1 MPQMDLEVKMKILHR
16 RLRRNP
22 QIKGSILLHEN
33 GLHISSNIPKELPE
47 TRRLSAALANIWR
60 QLYKNN
66 DLNEGNFHLKQFQF
80 FMKSIPSKKIIL
92 TLISDNP
99 EAPGLQEQLTHYSQ
113 IFQKIL

>member
-1 MPQMDLEVKMKILHR
+1 MPRMNLEVEMELLHK
-16 RLRRNP
+16 RLSRNP

-33 GLHISSNIPKELPE
+33 GLHISSNVPKELPE

-60 QLYKNN
+60 QLYKAN
-66 DLNEGNFHLKQFQF
+66 DLDEGNFHLKQFQF
-80 FMKSIPSKKIIL
+80 FMRSIPSKKVIL
-92 TLISDNP
+92 AIISDKP